1 MNSQLSSKKDND
13 EHWISISD
21 LMSGLMMIFMFI
33 AISYMINVQKEK
45 YKIEEIAETYHVL
58 KSDLYDDLA
67 QEFREDL
74 NIWSAEIDSK
84 TLSVRFKEPDV
95 FFASGES
102 YLKNGFRNILSEFF
116 PRYIK
121 ILYREKYRDEIEEI
135 RIEGHTSSAW
145 CNLTGTLQAYFNNME
160 LSQDRTRSVL
170 EYCLSLHEIE
180 SYQQWLIKN
189 FTANGLS
196 YSQRIMKNGKEDCNK
211 SRRVEF
217 RIRTKSEKRIEQILE
232 KKNETSQF

>member
-1 MNSQLSSKKDND
+1 MSNQLSSRSESE

-21 LMSGLMMIFMFI
+21 VMSGLMMMFMFI

-45 YKIEEIAETYHVL
+45 EQIEEIAETYIVL
-58 KSDLYDDLA
+58 KEDIYRDLA
-67 QEFREDL
+67 KEFDEDL
-74 NIWSAEIDSK
+74 IKWNAEIDPQ

-95 FFASGES
+95 FFAPGKSE
-102 YLKNGFRNILSEFF
+102 LKLQFEVILTEFF

-121 ILYREKYRDEIEEI
+121 ILHNEKYRDEIEEV

-145 CNLTGTLQAYFNNME
+145 YKLTGTLQAYYNNME

-170 EYCLSLHEIE
+170 EYCLTLNDAQI
-180 SYQQWLIKN
+180 YQTWLIEN
-189 FTANGLS
+189 LTANGLS
-196 YSQRIMKNGKEDCNK
+196 YSHRIMIDGKEDYKK

-217 RIRTKSEKRIEQILE
+217 KIRTKAEKRIEQILNS
-232 KKNETSQF
+232 KADETT